1 MTKKNIDTKEKKTT
15 TKVKKTSLKEDAK
28 KVKKTPVKEGKD
40 DLVKKVE
47 SVQEE
52 LDKMKNAKAEAIKEV
67 QLFQTRFN
75 AMLVVIAILMVVI
88 IGIICYNFI
97 DL

>member
-47 SVQEE
+47 SIQEE

>member
-15 TKVKKTSLKEDAK
+15 TKVKKTSLKEDTK
-28 KVKKTPVKEGKD
+28 KVKKTPVKEEKN

-47 SVQEE
+47 SIQEE

>member
-47 SVQEE
+47 SIQEE
-52 LDKMKNAKAEAIKEV
+52 LDKMKNAKAEAVKEV

-75 AMLVVIAILMVVI
+75 AMLVVIAILIVVI